1 MRDSTGV
8 LRCII
13 GLGLEGK
20 DVYNLLKY
28 GVFFICSLVM
38 PAALLYVPLIFS
50 QIGDVSGDLL
60 RQATSVESCYNSIFI
75 I

>member
-20 DVYNLLKY
+20 DVYNLLKIWC
-28 GVFFICSLVM
+28 FFICSLVM